1 MMVFKTRYIVI
12 AASVLLA
19 LGIMY
24 YFSNLVAYII
34 LAWSL
39 SMIGSPIFGFFRR
52 FLGKNISAMF
62 TLLIFVLFGG
72 VLLWIFIPPLLQQA
86 RNISNIDYAEA
97 INAIEEP
104 MNDWQEMLE
113 KRGFI
118 KTFEPVV
125 QETDSIIKKEEK
137 PFAQAQVMHVDSI
150 LRNDSLLTGITILV
164 NVHEADPLPEEK
176 VEPINPNKTFFDVA
190 KENIISFINPK
201 RIQNFL
207 GGMVGFLGNLLI
219 AVFSIFFIAYFFLRE
234 QGLFTGMI
242 TNIVPDKWVIETEH
256 AVEES
261 SQLLVRYFIGIATQ
275 IIVITTLVSVL
286 LSIFGIKNALL
297 IGFFAALMNV
307 IPYIGP
313 ILGATFAAA
322 ITFTSNLELSFYN
335 ELLPVMGKVIIVF
348 VIMQMIDNFLI
359 QPFIFGRS
367 VKAHPLEIF
376 LIVLIGAQMGGILGM
391 VLAIPVYTVLRV
403 IGKVFLSEFKVI
415 QKLTESL

>member
-1 MMVFKTRYIVI
+1 MAIKPRYIFI
-12 AASVLLA
+12 AVSVLIA

-39 SMIGSPIFGFFRR
+39 SMVGSPIFRFFKR
-52 FLGKNISAMF
+52 FLGKNISAMV
-62 TLLIFVLFGG
+62 TLMIFMLIGG
-72 VLLWIFIPPLLQQA
+72 ILLWIFIPPLLQQA
-86 RNISNIDYAEA
+86 RNISNIDYAKA

-104 MNDWQEMLE
+104 INDWQAMLE

-118 KTFEPVV
+118 KTMEPVL
-125 QETDSIIKKEEK
+125 QEPAPIIEQEE
-137 PFAQAQVMHVDSI
+137 PFAEAQVMHLDSI
-150 LRNDSLLTGITILV
+150 IRNDSLLTGVTILV

-176 VEPINPNKTFFDVA
+176 LEPINPNQTFFDVA

-201 RIQNFL
+201 RIQNLL
-207 GGMVGFLGNLLI
+207 GSMVGFLGNLLI
-219 AVFSIFFIAYFFLRE
+219 AVFSILFIAYFFLRE

-242 TNIVPDKWVIETEH
+242 TNLVPDKYVVETEH
-256 AVEES
+256 AIDES
-261 SQLLVRYFIGIATQ
+261 SRLLVRYFIGIATQ
-275 IIVITTLVSVL
+275 IVVITSLVSIL
-286 LSIFGIKNALL
+286 LSLFGVKNALL

-313 ILGATFAAA
+313 ILGATFALT
-322 ITFTSNLELSFYN
+322 ITFTSNLDLSFYN
-335 ELLPVMGKVIIVF
+335 ELLPVMGKVAIVF
-348 VIMQMIDNFLI
+348 VIMQLIDNFLI

-376 LIVLIGAQMGGILGM
+376 LIVLVGAQLGGILGM

-415 QKLTESL
+415 QKLTESI

>member
-1 MMVFKTRYIVI
+1 MAFKPRYIFI
-12 AASVLLA
+12 ALSVLVA

-39 SMIGSPIFGFFRR
+39 SMIGSPVFRFFKR
-52 FLGKNISAMF
+52 FLGKNIAAML
-62 TLLIFVLFGG
+62 TLSIFVFIGG
-72 VLLWIFIPPLLQQA
+72 ILLWIFIPPLLQQA
-86 RNISNIDYAEA
+86 RNISNIDYGKA

-104 MNDWQEMLE
+104 MNDWQAMLE

-118 KTFEPVV
+118 KTIEPIIEEPIEVLE
-125 QETDSIIKKEEK
+125 QEEPFAEAQVMHLDSIIK
-137 PFAQAQVMHVDSI
+137 
-150 LRNDSLLTGITILV
+150 NDSLLTGVTIMV

-176 VEPINPNKTFFDVA
+176 VEPINPNQTFFDVA
-190 KENIISFINPK
+190 KQNIISFINPK
-201 RIQNFL
+201 RIQNIL
-207 GGMVGFLGNLLI
+207 GGMVGFLGNMLI
-219 AVFSIFFIAYFFLRE
+219 GVFSILFIAYFFLRE

-242 TNIVPDKWVIETEH
+242 TNIVPDKYVVETEH
-256 AVEES
+256 AIDES

-275 IIVITTLVSVL
+275 IVVITTLVSLL
-286 LSIFGIKNALL
+286 LSLFGIKNALL
-297 IGFFAALMNV
+297 IAFFAALMNV

-313 ILGATFAAA
+313 ILGATFAFA
-322 ITFTSNLELSFYN
+322 ITFTSNLDLSFYN
-335 ELLPVMGKVIIVF
+335 ELLPVMGKVVIVF
-348 VIMQMIDNFLI
+348 GIMQLIDNFLI

-376 LIVLIGAQMGGILGM
+376 LIVLVGAQLGGILGM

-415 QKLTESL
+415 QKLTESI

>member
-1 MMVFKTRYIVI
+1 MAFKPRYIFI
-12 AASVLLA
+12 AVSVLIA

-39 SMIGSPIFGFFRR
+39 SMIGSPIFRFFKR
-52 FLGKNISAMF
+52 FLGKTIAAML
-62 TLLIFVLFGG
+62 TLSIFVFIGAI
-72 VLLWIFIPPLLQQA
+72 LLWIFIPPLLQQA
-86 RNISNIDYAEA
+86 RNISNIDYAKA

-104 MNDWQEMLE
+104 MNDWQAMLE

-118 KTFEPVV
+118 KTIEPVV
-125 QETDSIIKKEEK
+125 SNPTPVEQEVQEEPFAEAQVMHLDSIIK
-137 PFAQAQVMHVDSI
+137 
-150 LRNDSLLTGITILV
+150 NDSLLTGVTILV

-176 VEPINPNKTFFDVA
+176 VEPVNPDQTFFDVA
-190 KENIISFINPK
+190 KGNIISFINPK

-207 GGMVGFLGNLLI
+207 GSMVGFLGNMLI
-219 AVFSIFFIAYFFLRE
+219 
-234 QGLFTGMI
+234 
-242 TNIVPDKWVIETEH
+242 D
-256 AVEES
+256 ES
-261 SQLLVRYFIGIATQ
+261 SSLLVRYFIGIATQ
-275 IIVITTLVSVL
+275 IVVITTLVSVL
-286 LSIFGIKNALL
+286 LSLFGIKNALL

-313 ILGATFAAA
+313 ILGATFAFA
-322 ITFTSNLELSFYN
+322 ITFTSNLDLSFYN
-335 ELLPVMGKVIIVF
+335 ELLPVMGKVLIVF
-348 VIMQMIDNFLI
+348 VIMQMVDNFLI

-415 QKLTESL
+415 QKLTQSI

>member
-1 MMVFKTRYIVI
+1 MAIKPRYIFI
-12 AASVLLA
+12 AVSVLIA

-39 SMIGSPIFGFFRR
+39 SMIGSPVFRFFKR
-52 FLGKNISAMF
+52 FLGKNIAAML
-62 TLLIFVLFGG
+62 TLSIFVFIGG
-72 VLLWIFIPPLLQQA
+72 ILLWIFIPPLLQQA
-86 RNISNIDYAEA
+86 RNISNIDYAKA

-104 MNDWQEMLE
+104 MNDWQAMLE

-118 KTFEPVV
+118 KTIEPIVEEV
-125 QETDSIIKKEEK
+125 PAMVEQEEPFAEAQVMHLDSIIK
-137 PFAQAQVMHVDSI
+137 
-150 LRNDSLLTGITILV
+150 NDSLLTGVTILV

-176 VEPINPNKTFFDVA
+176 AEPINPNQTFFDVA

-201 RIQNFL
+201 RIQNLL
-207 GGMVGFLGNLLI
+207 GGMVGFLGNMLI
-219 AVFSIFFIAYFFLRE
+219 GVFSILFIAYFFLRE

-242 TNIVPDKWVIETEH
+242 TNIVPDKYVIETEH
-256 AVEES
+256 AIDES

-275 IIVITTLVSVL
+275 IVVITSLVSLL
-286 LSIFGIKNALL
+286 LSLFGVKNALL
-297 IGFFAALMNV
+297 IAFFAALMNV

-313 ILGATFAAA
+313 ILGATFAIA
-322 ITFTSNLELSFYN
+322 ITFTSNLDLSFYN
-335 ELLPVMGKVIIVF
+335 ELLPVIGKVVIVF
-348 VIMQMIDNFLI
+348 AIMQLIDNFLI

-391 VLAIPVYTVLRV
+391 VLAIPVYTVMRV
-403 IGKVFLSEFKVI
+403 IGKVFLSEFKII
-415 QKLTESL
+415 QKLTESI